1 MHSIDTCKRQP
12 VPEAFLHLSPEE
24 QAEIL
29 QTCAGKLGR
38 RPEHLEKDLWICWV
52 LQGLFTMPG
61 RLPMAFK
68 GGTSLS
74 KVYSAIRRFSE
85 DVDITVDYKSLDQSI
100 DPFNP
105 KVSQTSRDKYTELLK
120 TKLSEHTKNV
130 IRPHF
135 ERLVAQLS
143 EKPPKPIATSDDGE
157 KLFIPYPSRFA
168 KEESVCLEFGGRNV
182 ISPNEEHL
190 LRPYVSAELAKL
202 QFPEATVCVL
212 VPHRTFWEKATL
224 IHVACN
230 RSDPKLDADR
240 QSRHWHDLAVLA
252 DHNIG
257 KIAIADR
264 ELFED
269 VVKHKN
275 VFFRTSYTNY
285 EACLSG
291 GLRLIPKTPLLEAL
305 RADYEKMDA
314 NAMFEVEPPTFDS
327 IIARLDKLA
336 KDINGH

>member
-1 MHSIDTCKRQP
+1 
-12 VPEAFLHLSPEE
+12 VAEAFLQISPEE

-38 RPEHLEKDLWICWV
+38 RAEHLEKDVWICWV
-52 LQGLFTMPG
+52 LQGLFTMPS

-74 KVYSAIRRFSE
+74 KVYGAIKRFSE
-85 DVDITVDYKSLDQSI
+85 DVDVTVDYKSLDQSI
-100 DPFNP
+100 DPFDS
-105 KVSQTSRDKYTELLK
+105 KISRTARDKFNEFLK
-120 TKLSEHTKNV
+120 TKLADHTKNV

-135 ERLVAQLS
+135 EHLVAQLT
-143 EKPPKPIATSDDGE
+143 ERPPKPITISDDGE
-157 KLFIPYPSRFA
+157 KLFIPYPSRFGTT
-168 KEESVCLEFGGRNV
+168 ESVFLEFGGRNV
-182 ISPNEEHL
+182 ISPNEEHP
-190 LRPYVSAELAKL
+190 LRPYIAVELPEL

-212 VPHRTFWEKATL
+212 APSRTFWEKTTL
-224 IHVACN
+224 IHVACI

-257 KIAIADR
+257 KIAIPD
-264 ELFED
+264 LQLLQD

-275 VFFRTSYTNY
+275 VFFRASYTNY

-291 GLRLIPKTPLLEAL
+291 GLRLIPATPLLRAL
-305 RADYEKMDA
+305 RVDYEKMIADG
-314 NAMFEVEPPTFDS
+314 MFDGEPPTFDW

-336 KDINGH
+336 KEINAR

>member
-1 MHSIDTCKRQP
+1 MAEI
-12 VPEAFLHLSPEE
+12 FLQISPEE

-38 RPEHLEKDLWICWV
+38 RAEHLEKDVWICWV

-61 RLPMAFK
+61 HLPMAFK

-74 KVYSAIRRFSE
+74 KVYGAIKRFSE
-85 DVDITVDYKSLDQSI
+85 DVDVTVDYKSLDQSI
-100 DPFNP
+100 DPFDP
-105 KVSQTSRDKYTELLK
+105 KVSRTARDKYIELLK
-120 TKLSEHTKNV
+120 TKLAEHTKNV

-135 ERLVAQLS
+135 ENLVAQLT
-143 EKPPKPIATSDDGE
+143 EKPPKPITISDDGE
-157 KLFIPYPSRFA
+157 KLFIPYPSRFGTA
-168 KEESVCLEFGGRNV
+168 ESVFLEFGGRNV
-182 ISPNEEHL
+182 ISPNEEHT
-190 LRPYVSAELAKL
+190 LRPYISAALPEL
-202 QFPEATVCVL
+202 QFPEASVRVL
-212 VPHRTFWEKATL
+212 VPSRTFWGKATL
-224 IHVACN
+224 IHVACI

-257 KIAIADR
+257 KIAIPD
-264 ELFED
+264 LQLLQD

-275 VFFRTSYTNY
+275 VFFRASYTNY

-291 GLRLIPKTPLLEAL
+291 GLRLIPATPLLQAL
-305 RADYEKMDA
+305 RVDYEKMIADG
-314 NAMFEVEPPTFDS
+314 MFDGEPPTFDW

-336 KDINGH
+336 KEINAH